1 MSKVSEISEIT
12 VSKADLISQIQEL
25 YLSKARFVTATCL
38 DRGDEWEI
46 IYHFELPPASSG
58 GEGAAAGPG
67 ARHGTSGSAVAGE
80 SQLVNVSV
88 RIGKG
93 ESLPSITSIYF
104 CALLIE
110 NEIKDL
116 FGVNVTGIA
125 VDFGQKMLR
134 TEDSPGTV
142 LTKGEVQPLERVV
155 ARCQEACPAGV
166 DVPRYVRLISQRRFE
181 EALEVV
187 REQNPL
193 AAICGR
199 VCFAPC
205 EEACRQYTQGKP
217 VSIRLLKRLA
227 ADKVGF
233 PKDGRTKR
241 PPWNGKR
248 VAVVGSGPAGLTAAY
263 YLARKGY
270 YVTVFESLPKAGG
283 MLRTGIPDYRLP
295 QEILDAEI
303 GMIEEL
309 GVAIKTGVRV
319 ESLDELREEFDAVLV
334 AVGAH
339 KNVPLGIEGEEDP
352 RVLDCVRF
360 LRDVNLGNPVEIGNR
375 VLVLG
380 GGNSAID
387 AARTSI
393 RLGASDVRILYR
405 RTRKEMPASE
415 HEVEA
420 ALEEG
425 VQIEF
430 LVAPNRIVKHNGQI
444 AIELTRMKLGAP
456 DASGRAR
463 PEPIPGSEFEIE
475 GDAIIAAIGQ
485 RPEVPAGFGLKV
497 GRGDVIDVDKETM
510 ATNLKGVFAA
520 GDAVLGAASVV
531 EAVGT
536 AKKAASSI
544 DLYLGGDGVVTV
556 RRSRDEFVPRGLVD
570 KRATDP
576 KVKCPMLPV
585 ESRLSGFPEVE
596 LGLPEHGGVDEASR
610 CWRCDW
616 NE

>member
-1 MSKVSEISEIT
+1 MSKVSQINQVV

-25 YLSKARFVTATCL
+25 YASKARFVTATCC
-38 DRGDEWEI
+38 DKGSEWEV
-46 IYHFELPPASSG
+46 IYHFELVHERGGVP
-58 GEGAAAGPG
+58 GEGGHGGGSAAGCDLKRVP
-67 ARHGTSGSAVAGE
+67 E
-80 SQLVNVSV
+80 LVNVCV
-88 RIGKG
+88 RFGKD
-93 ESLPSITSIYF
+93 EALPSISNVYF

-116 FGVNVTGIA
+116 FGVNITGIA
-125 VDFGQKMLR
+125 VDFGQKLLR
-134 TEDSPGTV
+134 TEDSPKTV
-142 LTKGEVQPLERVV
+142 LVKGEVQPLERVV

-166 DVPRYVRLISQRRFE
+166 DVPRYVRLISERRFE

-205 EEACRQYTQGKP
+205 EEACRQYTEGKP
-217 VSIRLLKRLA
+217 VSIRLLKRLV

-233 PKDGRTKR
+233 PQDRVER
-241 PPWNGKR
+241 FPWNGKR

-263 YLARKGY
+263 YLAKKGY
-270 YVTVFESLPKAGG
+270 YVTIFESLPKAGG

-295 QEILDAEI
+295 QDILDAEI
-303 GMIEEL
+303 GMIERL
-309 GVAIKTGVRV
+309 GVTIKTGVRV
-319 ESLDELREEFDAVLV
+319 ETLEELREEFDAVLV

-339 KNVPLGIEGEEDP
+339 KNVPLGIEGEDDP

-360 LRDVNLGNPVEIGNR
+360 LRDVNLGNPVEVGNR

-387 AARTSI
+387 AARTAL
-393 RLGASDVRILYR
+393 RLGASDVKILYR

-430 LVAPNRIVKHNGQI
+430 LVAPNRVVRRDGRI

-475 GDAIIAAIGQ
+475 ADTIIAAIGQ
-485 RPEVPAGFGLKV
+485 RPDVPEGFGLKI
-497 GRGDVIDVDKETM
+497 GRGDVVDVDRETM
-510 ATNLKGVFAA
+510 ATNLRGVFAA
-520 GDAVLGAASVV
+520 GDAALGAASVV

-544 DLYLGGDGVVTV
+544 DRYLGGDGVITV
-556 RRSRDEFVPRGLVD
+556 QRSRDEFVPRGLVD
-570 KRATDP
+570 KRATEP

-585 ESRLSGFPEVE
+585 ESRLNGFPEVE
-596 LGLPEHGGVDEASR
+596 LGLPEQGGVDEASR